1 MHVLEAAGK
10 YSRWLSS
17 RTACRTMLFQK
28 QPTFTKSKI
37 QNPIFNFI
45 LHYPLLPTHSYY
57 IYLLSS
63 ELNFISLFSFRF
75 DPLFSVSVMSEPR
88 SYQARSRRLD
98 PESNAPSTF
107 PRTARVG
114 SEPRFQVRKT
124 GKKKYSIKKS
134 GGGASV
140 RTLSGGGGRKSIL

>member
-1 MHVLEAAGK
+1 MPHSTKKVEHYVLNMK
-10 YSRWLSS
+10 KKKSN
-17 RTACRTMLFQK
+17 FFK
-28 QPTFTKSKI
+28 Q
-37 QNPIFNFI
+37 N
-45 LHYPLLPTHSYY
+45 LE
-57 IYLLSS
+57 LSS

-124 GKKKYSIKKS
+124 GKKSTPSRKVEEEQVSAHCLVE
-134 GGGASV
+134 GGGS
-140 RTLSGGGGRKSIL
+140 LFCKWSGYYAVQP

>member
-1 MHVLEAAGK
+1 MKKKKIQFLQAGK
-10 YSRWLSS
+10 RNLE
-17 RTACRTMLFQK
+17 
-28 QPTFTKSKI
+28 
-37 QNPIFNFI
+37 
-45 LHYPLLPTHSYY
+45 
-57 IYLLSS
+57 LSS

-124 GKKKYSIKKS
+124 GKKKSTPSRKAEEEQVS
-134 GGGASV
+134 AHCLVEGGGS
-140 RTLSGGGGRKSIL
+140 LFCKWSGYYAVQP